1 MKLLIIGGTV
11 FLGRHIVEY
20 ALAEGHEVTLFNRGQ
35 HNPELF
41 PEIEKIHGDR
51 KTDIEKLA
59 GRSWDGVIDT
69 CGYIPGD
76 VEKSVSVLKDNAERY
91 VFISSINA
99 YRNVEKAGIDEF
111 YPSAVMPE
119 GASTEKMEMETYGP
133 LKVLCENVVEE
144 AFPEGYVNV
153 RSGLIV
159 GPNDPSD
166 RFTYWID
173 RVAKGGKILCPGDG
187 STPVQ
192 FIDVRDL
199 GKWCVKMTNSGE
211 PGLYNATGP
220 DYILTMGH
228 FLETCREVLNPGA
241 ELIWVDEGF
250 LTENN
255 VNPWSDMP
263 AWAPDTQKE
272 FHGLGKMNIYKA
284 MEQALSFT
292 ELSKTIYDTYEWL
305 TQSLPSDYKF
315 RAGLPREREKQ
326 LIEDFKKSN
335 KVL

>member
-1 MKLLIIGGTV
+1 MKLLVIGGTV

-20 ALAEGHEVTLFNRGQ
+20 GLAEGHEVTLFNRGQ
-35 HNPELF
+35 HNPGLF
-41 PEIEKIHGDR
+41 PEVEKIHGDR
-51 KTDIEKLA
+51 KTDIEKLT
-59 GRSWDGVIDT
+59 GRTWDGVIDT

-76 VEKSVSVLKDNAERY
+76 VEKSVNVLKENVERY

-99 YRNVEKAGIDEF
+99 YRDVEQAGIDES
-111 YPSAVMPE
+111 YPSAVMPD
-119 GASTEKMEMETYGP
+119 GASTEKLEMETYGP

-144 AFPEGYVNV
+144 TFPEAYVNV

-159 GPNDPSD
+159 GPNDPTD
-166 RFTYWID
+166 RFTYWVD

-199 GKWCVKMTNSGE
+199 GKWCVKMANNGE
-211 PGLYNATGP
+211 PGLYSATGP

-228 FLETCREVLNPGA
+228 YLETCREVLNPEA

-250 LTENN
+250 LEENN

-263 AWAPDTQKE
+263 VWAPESQKE
-272 FHGLGKMNIYKA
+272 FHGLGKMDIKKA
-284 MEQALSFT
+284 MAQGLSFT
-292 ELSKTIYDTYEWL
+292 ELSKTIRDTYDWL
-305 TQSLPSDYKF
+305 TQSLTSDYKF
-315 RAGLPREREKQ
+315 RAGLHHQRENELLRTLEKQ
-326 LIEDFKKSN
+326 GK
-335 KVL
+335 